1 MPANPTPR
9 RTAKLDA
16 LQIQRTPSAERP
28 VRIVPRD
35 LAPESHL
42 ARHQHAWPQ
51 LTMSL
56 AGSFRV
62 TTDTDAWIVPP
73 ARAIWI
79 PPEVPHEVVAIERVL
94 FRTVYLH
101 ASLLESRLSGSGW
114 QRAKVM
120 EVSPL
125 LHQLVP
131 ALDEEDGAV
140 ASPGEGL
147 LPPRASL
154 LTELLLDEVKR
165 AASVA
170 LEIPLAPRGQGGAA
184 GHAQDKRLQALCAA
198 VLANP
203 RVDADLAHLSAACGA
218 SERTAARLFKA
229 GLGTTFGQW
238 RQRVVMAH
246 AQALLAAGN
255 RVGDV
260 ADRLGYASASA
271 FSAAFA
277 HVTGH
282 SPRSIRRSV

>member
-1 MPANPTPR
+1 M
-9 RTAKLDA
+9 TAKLDD
-16 LQIQRTPSAERP
+16 LQQQRTPTAQRP

-42 ARHQHAWPQ
+42 ARHQHPWPQ

-62 TTDTDAWIVPP
+62 MTDTDAWIVPP

-79 PPEVPHEVVAIERVL
+79 PPAVPHEVLAIERVM

-101 ASLLESRLSGSGW
+101 AGLLRTQLRGTGW
-114 QRAKVM
+114 QRAKVI

-131 ALDEEDGAV
+131 ALDALDAGGPA
-140 ASPGEGL
+140 AALGQ
-147 LPPRASL
+147 RARL
-154 LTELLLDEVKR
+154 LTDLLLDEVR
-165 AASVA
+165 LAASVA
-170 LEIPLAPRGQGGAA
+170 LEIPLAQQT
-184 GHAQDKRLQALCAA
+184 QDKRLQAICAA
-198 VLANP
+198 VLARP
-203 RVDADLAHLSAACGA
+203 RADAHLATLGAACGA

-229 GLGTTFGQW
+229 ELGTTFGQW

-260 ADRLGYASASA
+260 ADRLGYASPSA

-277 HVTGH
+277 HVTGQ
-282 SPRSIRRSV
+282 SPRAARGLPPDAGA

>member
-1 MPANPTPR
+1 
-9 RTAKLDA
+9 
-16 LQIQRTPSAERP
+16 
-28 VRIVPRD
+28 
-35 LAPESHL
+35 
-42 ARHQHAWPQ
+42 
-51 LTMSL
+51 MSL

-62 TTDTDAWIVPP
+62 MTDTDAWIVPP

-79 PPEVPHEVVAIERVL
+79 PPSVPHEVLAIERVL

-101 ASLLESRLSGSGW
+101 AGLLGTQLKGSGW
-114 QRAKVM
+114 HRAKVI

-125 LHQLVP
+125 LHQVVP
-131 ALDEEDGAV
+131 ALDALDVGDSVDPAGRTTASTGA
-140 ASPGEGL
+140 AS
-147 LPPRASL
+147 RARL
-154 LTELLLDEVKR
+154 LTELLLDEVRR

-170 LEIPLAPRGQGGAA
+170 LEIPLAQQT
-184 GHAQDKRLQALCAA
+184 QDKRLQAICAL
-198 VLANP
+198 VLAQP
-203 RVDADLAHLSAACGA
+203 RADADLATLGAACGA

-229 GLGTTFGQW
+229 ELGTTFGQW

-277 HVTGH
+277 HVTGQ
-282 SPRSIRRSV
+282 SPRSMRPSGRDAPA